1 MSPHQLRYPLGVLA
15 LAVLAAC
22 GGNAPDTGSSAPEQ
36 TPLSTKS
43 PTDAAST
50 TAGTQATTTAT
61 PQQTP
66 PGAPDYSEP
75 ISQPHVVAP
84 ISEQGVRGD
93 VLASVLRTSIG
104 SAEQPLTLQP
114 VSPVKLPN
122 SLLNRATVDFFL
134 RAEHDGGRTGQA
146 RYVTES
152 FVRTHVPNRQG
163 ERVEYDRFSFTYGFF
178 PVVSMYDRRQGDIYY
193 LTSLHWRE
201 ARRHGTP
208 HWDQPIELG
217 AMPPP
222 LGITE
227 TRVINGRRPYPA
239 GDLDNWELT
248 GEDGVRRS
256 VHLTI
261 ENISVPNNSFEL
273 CVNTHRSNA
282 AQQKANATALWKLCS
297 IWKVPAGWPEQDWD
311 KLAQG
316 VHLTRHIH
324 LPLRWHRGQEA
335 RRYISVKLRWAGQVD
350 RQQ

>member
-1 MSPHQLRYPLGVLA
+1 MTPHQFRYPLGMLA

-22 GGNAPDTGSSAPEQ
+22 GGNGQDTGSSPPEQ
-36 TPLSTKS
+36 SSLSTKA
-43 PTDAAST
+43 P
-50 TAGTQATTTAT
+50 TAGTPANPTAPT
-61 PQQTP
+61 QPAP
-66 PGAPDYSEP
+66 PGGPDYSEP

-104 SAEQPLTLQP
+104 DPEKPLTLQP

-134 RAEHDGGRTGQA
+134 RAEHDSGRTGQA

-222 LGITE
+222 LGITG

-297 IWKVPAGWPEQDWD
+297 IWKVQAGGSDDDW
-311 KLAQG
+311 KKQAQG
-316 VHLTRHIH
+316 VHLTRYIH

-335 RRYISVKLRWAGQVD
+335 RRYISVKLRWAGQAD
-350 RQQ
+350 RQVEGMP